1 MLNLL
6 FVGLA
11 IWAISYLKS
20 YREEYGPSKF
30 TTFCIA
36 INWFSGLVNTFA
48 VILDIAAYF
57 NQ

>member
-11 IWAISYLKS
+11 LWTISYLKS
-20 YREEYGPSKF
+20 SREEYGPSKF

-36 INWFSGLVNTFA
+36 INWFSGLANTSA
-48 VILDIAAYF
+48 VISHIAAYF
-57 NQ
+57 N